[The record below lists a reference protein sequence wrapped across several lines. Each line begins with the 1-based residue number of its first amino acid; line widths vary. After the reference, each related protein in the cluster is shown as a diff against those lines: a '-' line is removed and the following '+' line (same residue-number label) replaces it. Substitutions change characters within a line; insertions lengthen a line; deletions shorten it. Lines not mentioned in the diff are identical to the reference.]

1 MTSRQPE
8 AMPPGTTGHA
18 AIPGGGGPRD
28 DRGTAGARH
37 RLVSTPRW
45 PVLVLPLT
53 LMIIVALTGLRG
65 ELTGLRWDG
74 PLHGDPV
81 PVGIALEVV
90 LGIMLAITTWRYVIG
105 AHAGTVEAAPAS
117 AVAVKLRRVLVFVL
131 SVGMIAVAAII
142 LVGLPHHLFSGRAK
156 AGPGQAPASAA
167 PSSATAQSG
176 WHFFP
181 KLHLHAPSV
190 LLYVLLVLLFV
201 GLVAVRI
208 YWARWFQP
216 SGPRRAYRYTGAD
229 SQDLREVVESGR
241 SALYAVD
248 DARAAIIACYVAMET
263 SLAEHGAARA
273 IGDTPDELLRRAT
286 ASGIVR
292 GTAAARLTTLFY
304 EARFSSHPL
313 VSGQRDAAGRALG
326 ELAAL
331 LAEAEASEATAPA
344 GRPGRRSRANRHGVR
359 T

>member
-8 AMPPGTTGHA
+8 AMPPGTMGHA
-18 AIPGGGGPRD
+18 AIPGDGGPGQR
-28 DRGTAGARH
+28 
-37 RLVSTPRW
+37 RLSTPRW

-65 ELTGLRWDG
+65 ELTGLGWDG

-81 PVGIALEVV
+81 PVGIALEAV
-90 LGIMLAITTWRYVIG
+90 LGIMLAVTTHRLVSR
-105 AHAGTVEAAPAS
+105 ASAGTVETAPAS

-131 SVGMIAVAAII
+131 SAGMIAVAAII
-142 LVGLPHHLFSGRAK
+142 LVGLPHHFFSGP
-156 AGPGQAPASAA
+156 AGTRSGQTPASAA
-167 PSSATAQSG
+167 RSSPATRPG
-176 WHFFP
+176 WHFSLA

-190 LLYVLLVLLFV
+190 LVYVLLVLVFA

-216 SGPRRAYRYTGAD
+216 AGPRRAYRYTGTD

-273 IGDTPDELLRRAT
+273 IADTPDELLRRAT
-286 ASGIVR
+286 ANGIVR

-313 VSGQRDAAGRALG
+313 DRGQRDAAGQALG

-331 LAEAEASEATAPA
+331 LAEAQATAPS
-344 GRPGRRSRANRHGVR
+344 GGQGRRSRASRRGAR
-359 T
+359 A